1 MISESNP
8 NPYEQGKGCGA
19 CLREAREAAGLSVDE
34 VATRLKMPVQGIRS
48 LEQEDWQRLGAPVF
62 VRGQL
67 RSYARLLGVDLEPL
81 LQQAQLAP
89 IEPVKLVSHTH
100 TPKARRIMESAAR
113 RAVYVV
119 ITAVF
124 AVPVW
129 YAVRNSQDP
138 KPSTASLDVVPGEPA
153 ATVASSAGSATGSG
167 NGADAGPAEAAA
179 SKPAAAPTAAPA
191 TAPYIASLTPMPR
204 SNAVAT
210 GAVLSLRFN
219 DESWIQV
226 SAPDGS
232 TVEQAIVHSGEQR
245 SYEPGT
251 VGRVKLG
258 NAAAVEVQQGG
269 SIVDVKPY
277 QRGNVA
283 RFAVS
288 SDGSVVPV
296 SE

>member
-1 MISESNP
+1 VISESNP

-19 CLREAREAAGLSVDE
+19 RLREAREAAGLTVDE
-34 VATRLKMPVQGIRS
+34 VAARLKMPVQGIRS

-81 LQQAQLAP
+81 LQQAHLAP
-89 IEPVKLVSHTH
+89 VEPVKLVSHTH

-124 AVPVW
+124 VVPVW
-129 YAVRNSQDP
+129 YAFKHQADTR
-138 KPSTASLDVVPGEPA
+138 PSTASLDVVPGEPGTA
-153 ATVASSAGSATGSG
+153 PAPATVAGGQGAT
-167 NGADAGPAEAAA
+167 DAAQPGTETAR
-179 SKPAAAPTAAPA
+179 PAAAPAAA
-191 TAPYIASLTPMPR
+191 NAPYIASLTPMPR
-204 SNAVAT
+204 TSAPAPAAA
-210 GAVLSLRFN
+210 GLSLRFN

-232 TVEQAIVHSGEQR
+232 TVEQALVRSGEQR
-245 SYEPGT
+245 RYEPGT
-251 VGRVKLG
+251 VARVKLG

-269 SIVDVKPY
+269 SIVDVKPF

>member
-1 MISESNP
+1 
-8 NPYEQGKGCGA
+8 
-19 CLREAREAAGLSVDE
+19 LSVE
-34 VATRLKMPVQGIRS
+34 VVATRLKMPEQVIRS

-67 RSYARLLGVDLEPL
+67 RSYGRLLGVDLEPL
-81 LQQAQLAP
+81 LQQAHLAP
-89 IEPVKLVSHTH
+89 VEPVKLVSHTH

-124 AVPVW
+124 VVPAW
-129 YAVRNSQDP
+129 YAIRHLPDA
-138 KPSTASLDVVPGEPA
+138 KPSTASLDVVPGSTP
-153 ATVASSAGSATGSG
+153 V
-167 NGADAGPAEAAA
+167 ADAGNTAASPGTDAAAEAGN
-179 SKPAAAPTAAPA
+179 APSTANTPSAVTA
-191 TAPYIASLTPMPR
+191 TPYMASLTPMPR
-204 SNAVAT
+204 NGTTAAAGAT
-210 GAVLSLRFN
+210 SGKALSLRFS

-226 SAPDGS
+226 LAPDGS
-232 TVEQAIVHSGEQR
+232 TLEQAVVRAGEQR
-245 SYEPGT
+245 SYDAGA
-251 VGRVKLG
+251 VGRIKLG
-258 NAAAVEVQQGG
+258 KASAVEVQQGG
-269 SIVDVKPY
+269 SIVDTKPY